1 MRWTAYLIL
10 VYFAIGVQVGAGE
23 FLRVGNSRPDLVLLA
38 VIFIAIHAPRDA
50 ALLGAFGIGLMQDLV
65 SLSPLG
71 VYALAYSLV
80 GMFVVSTQ
88 ELVYRAHPITHFS
101 LGLVGGLITATVVA
115 IHGWTRGPAGISA
128 MDLFTSALYTAL
140 LAPIV
145 LGLLN
150 QTRKAFQFTA
160 RRRRRA
166 GAF

>member
-1 MRWTAYLIL
+1 MRWPAYFIL
-10 VYFAIGVQVGAGE
+10 VYFAIGLQIGAGE
-23 FLRVGNSRPDLVLLA
+23 FLRFGNARPDLVLLA
-38 VIFIAIHAPRDA
+38 VIFITIHAPRDA
-50 ALLGAFGIGLMQDLV
+50 ALLGAFGIGVVQDLV

-71 VYALAYSLV
+71 LHALSYALV

-101 LGLVGGLITATVVA
+101 LGLISGLLSAAVIA
-115 IHGWTRGPAGISA
+115 IHGWTRGPAGISVL
-128 MDLFTSALYTAL
+128 DLFTSALYTAL

-150 QTRKAFQFTA
+150 LTRKAFSFTA
-160 RRRRRA
+160 RRRRHA